1 MELGEASSASVRL
14 LELAQRTADEA
25 VANARIESDNL
36 RNSTESEVLK
46 MMTETKANIAIMS
59 RDFDAQK
66 AAMERRVEE
75 LRAYEREYRSRLRSY
90 LEGQLRELET
100 KNLGGD
106 RQVEG

>member
-1 MELGEASSASVRL
+1 
-14 LELAQRTADEA
+14 
-25 VANARIESDNL
+25 
-36 RNSTESEVLK
+36 
-46 MMTETKANIAIMS
+46 MS
-59 RDFDAQK
+59 RDFEVQK